1 MNNALKLV
9 TRLNHSL
16 LYLIFLYVVRAEIN
30 GVSGVIFFTSGDA
43 LQIRYAHRIRYEWF
57 FAGEHT
63 VKLNM
68 KKALLSIVAPAM
80 ATLFVAAASWSLPQ
94 GDDGR
99 PDPQHRIT
107 HLAKML
113 ELSEEQ
119 EATVQ
124 TLMIA
129 SFEES
134 EADRERLRELRDQ
147 LRGEPGSFDAATAQV
162 AADEIGQITSRMVF
176 RRANDRAQLYQL
188 LDEEQRVMMTEMAE
202 HRRERGGKRGGK
214 RGGHRGAPF

>member
-1 MNNALKLV
+1 M
-9 TRLNHSL
+9 
-16 LYLIFLYVVRAEIN
+16 
-30 GVSGVIFFTSGDA
+30 
-43 LQIRYAHRIRYEWF
+43 
-57 FAGEHT
+57 
-63 VKLNM
+63 KLNM
-68 KKALLSIVAPAM
+68 KRIILSIVAPAM

-94 GDDGR
+94 DGGER

-113 ELSEEQ
+113 ELTEEQ

-124 TLMIA
+124 TLMST

-147 LRGEPGSFDAATAQV
+147 LRGEPGSFDAATAQA

-176 RRANDRAQLYQL
+176 RRANDRAQIYQL
-188 LDEEQRVMMTEMAE
+188 LDDEQRVMMAEMAE
-202 HRRERGGKRGGK
+202 HRREHSGK
-214 RGGHRGAPF
+214 RGGHRGGPF

>member
-1 MNNALKLV
+1 V
-9 TRLNHSL
+9 GVL
-16 LYLIFLYVVRAEIN
+16 L
-30 GVSGVIFFTSGDA
+30 FTSGDA
-43 LQIRYAHRIRYEWF
+43 RHIRLTHRTRYDLF

-68 KKALLSIVAPAM
+68 KKIVLSIVAPAM

-94 GDDGR
+94 GDGER

-107 HLAKML
+107 HLSKML
-113 ELSEEQ
+113 ELTDEQ

-124 TLMIA
+124 TLMTS

-147 LRGEPGSFDAATAQV
+147 LKEQAASFDAATVQAT
-162 AADEIGQITSRMVF
+162 ADEIGQITSRMVY
-176 RRANDRAQLYQL
+176 RRAYDRAQIYQL
-188 LDEEQRVMMTEMAE
+188 LDDEQRVMMAEMAE
-202 HRRERGGKRGGK
+202 HRREHGGK
-214 RGGHRGAPF
+214 RGGHRDAPF